1 MARPRYEDMRTEI
14 IRHSLWSVLLYQAL
28 ADRLGLSLKDA
39 LGGAALALD
48 GPRTPG
54 GLARLLSVT
63 TGGAVTGVADRL
75 EDAGL
80 ARRTRDPDDGRR
92 VILEP
97 VPENLAVL
105 LAHLDR
111 AARLA
116 ARTDGLSDGELSL
129 LLGWLQEQNAAA
141 AQDLTG

>member
-1 MARPRYEDMRTEI
+1 MARPGYEDLRIEI

-75 EDAGL
+75 EEAGL

-97 VPENLAVL
+97 VPETLAVL

-111 AARLA
+111 AAVLA
-116 ARTDGLSDGELSL
+116 ARTDDLSDDELSFL
-129 LLGWLQEQNAAA
+129 VGWLQEQNAAA
-141 AQDLTG
+141 THDLTG